1 MYGGYDGH
9 IARFFGHC
17 LHQRTEYGFL
27 FQQVVAVQGEQE
39 IVALA
44 QSEAGEP
51 ERLYKAVAVVADGVD
66 EDIAYVVD
74 ILRYHALLVEVA
86 VGHHAGGE
94 EIVGD
99 GVYNRAVDLTRHVHV
114 ERARAGYDV
123 RHLQSALLGYDGAAH
138 GGGHVVHH
146 KHHLGGVF
154 VELPLEGQHDGGCH
168 LGVVASADAQIGIG
182 LAHGKVG
189 EERGVQG
196 GVVLRSGVDYAIG
209 YIFTCL
215 SGCVYGAA
223 EGGDFHKIG
232 ACARYDG
239 YFHC

>member
-94 EIVGD
+94 EIGGD

-123 RHLQSALLGYDGAAH
+123 CHLQSALLGYDGAAH

-168 LGVVASADAQIGIG
+168 LGVVASADAQVGIG

-223 EGGDFHKIG
+223 EGSDFHKVG

>member
-1 MYGGYDGH
+1 MV
-9 IARFFGHC
+9 RF
-17 LHQRTEYGFL
+17 T
-27 FQQVVAVQGEQE
+27 
-39 IVALA
+39 
-44 QSEAGEP
+44 S
-51 ERLYKAVAVVADGVD
+51 
-66 EDIAYVVD
+66 
-74 ILRYHALLVEVA
+74 
-86 VGHHAGGE
+86 
-94 EIVGD
+94 
-99 GVYNRAVDLTRHVHV
+99 
-114 ERARAGYDV
+114 RARAGYDV